1 MEIDPLLQTHCKR
14 LRLPTF
20 AHNYA
25 KLAQEAAQANQPYQQ
40 FLLALLE
47 QEVLQREANQ
57 ERRRIQAAKFPVL
70 RTLDSFDFS
79 MVPSVNKAKIL
90 ELARGDY
97 LAQCENIL
105 LVGEIGTG
113 KTHLATALGVAACR
127 QGKRVRFYTAANL
140 VHELTEARDDRRLL
154 RLQAQLMKQDL
165 IILDEVGFVPFSTQG
180 SQLLFQF
187 CSERY
192 QRGSMILTTNSEFP
206 RWTEV
211 FGDPQ
216 LTGALLDR
224 ITHHCHTPAL
234 ACGASVIECHG
245 DSYRFKQSLKKCH
258 GAT

>member
-1 MEIDPLLQTHCKR
+1 MEIDLLLQTHCKR
-14 LRLPTF
+14 LRLPTL

-25 KLAQEAAQANQPYQQ
+25 KFAPEAAQANQPYRQ

-70 RTLDSFDFS
+70 HTLDSFDFS
-79 MVPSVNKAKIL
+79 MVTSVNKAKIL
-90 ELARGDY
+90 ELARGEY
-97 LAQCENIL
+97 LTQCENIL

-127 QGKRVRFYTAANL
+127 QGKRVRFHTAANL
-140 VHELTEARDDRRLL
+140 VHELTEAQDERRLL
-154 RLQAQLMKQDL
+154 RLQTQLMKQDL

-192 QRGSMILTTNSEFP
+192 QRGSMILTTNLEFP

-224 ITHHCHTPAL
+224 ITHHCHI
-234 ACGASVIECHG
+234 IECHG
-245 DSYRFKQSLKKCH
+245 DSYRFKQSMKKRH
-258 GAT
+258 AVT

>member
-1 MEIDPLLQTHCKR
+1 MAPDLLIQTQCKR

-20 AHNYA
+20 ARNYQ
-25 KLAQEAAQANQPYQQ
+25 KFAQEAVHAHQTFQQ
-40 FLLALLE
+40 YLLALLE

-70 RTLDSFDFS
+70 RTLDTFDFS
-79 MVPSVNKAKIL
+79 IVPSVPKAKIL
-90 ELARGDY
+90 ELARGTY
-97 LAQCENIL
+97 MAQCENIL

-113 KTHLATALGVAACR
+113 KTHLATALGIAACR
-127 QGKRVRFYTAANL
+127 QGKRVRFFTAANL
-140 VHELTEARDDRRLL
+140 INELTEARDEKRLL
-154 RLQAQLMKQDL
+154 RLQAQLMQQDV
-165 IILDEVGFVPFSTQG
+165 IVLDEVGFVPFSAQG

-192 QRGSMILTTNSEFP
+192 QRGSMILTTNLEFP

-224 ITHHCHTPAL
+224 ITHQCHI
-234 ACGASVIECHG
+234 IECHG
-245 DSYRFKQSLKKCH
+245 DSYRFKQSMKKRH
-258 GAT
+258 AVG

>member
-1 MEIDPLLQTHCKR
+1 MEIDLLLQTHCKR
-14 LRLPTF
+14 LRLPTL
-20 AHNYA
+20 AQNYA
-25 KLAQEAAQANQPYQQ
+25 KFAQEAAQANQPYQQ

-57 ERRRIQAAKFPVL
+57 ERRRQQAAKFPVL

-79 MVPSVNKAKIL
+79 TVPSVNKAKIL

-127 QGKRVRFYTAANL
+127 QGKRVRFYTAANV

-154 RLQAQLMKQDL
+154 RLQTQLMKQDL
-165 IILDEVGFVPFSTQG
+165 IVLDEVGFVPFSAQG

-192 QRGSMILTTNSEFP
+192 QRGSMILTTNLEFP
-206 RWTEV
+206 RWAEV

-224 ITHHCHTPAL
+224 ITHHCHI
-234 ACGASVIECHG
+234 IECHG
-245 DSYRFKQSLKKCH
+245 DSYRFKQSLKKRH
-258 GAT
+258 AVT

>member
-1 MEIDPLLQTHCKR
+1 MEPDLLIQTQCKR

-20 AHNYA
+20 ARNYQ
-25 KLAQEAAQANQPYQQ
+25 KLAQEAAQAHQTFQQ
-40 FLLALLE
+40 YLLALLE

-70 RTLDSFDFS
+70 RTLDTFDFS
-79 MVPSVNKAKIL
+79 IVPSVNKAKIL

-97 LAQCENIL
+97 IKQCENIL

-113 KTHLATALGVAACR
+113 KTHLATALGIAACR
-127 QGKRVRFYTAANL
+127 QGHRVRFYTAANL
-140 VHELTEARDDRRLL
+140 INELTEARDEKRLL
-154 RLQAQLMKQDL
+154 RLQTQLLNQEL
-165 IILDEVGFVPFSTQG
+165 IVLDEVGFVPFSAQG

-192 QRGSMILTTNSEFP
+192 QRGAMIFTTNLEFP
-206 RWTEV
+206 RWVEV

-224 ITHHCHTPAL
+224 ITHQCHI
-234 ACGASVIECHG
+234 IECHG
-245 DSYRFKQSLKKCH
+245 DSYRFKQSMKKRH
-258 GAT
+258 ALS

>member
-1 MEIDPLLQTHCKR
+1 MEIDLLVQTYCKR
-14 LRLPTF
+14 LRLPTL
-20 AHNYA
+20 ARNYH
-25 KLAQEAAQANQPYQQ
+25 KFAQEAGQANQTYPQY
-40 FLLALLE
+40 LLALLE

-57 ERRRIQAAKFPVL
+57 ERRRIQAARFPVL

-79 MVPSVNKAKIL
+79 LVPSVNKAQVL
-90 ELARGDY
+90 ELARGEY
-97 LAQCENIL
+97 LGQCENIL

-140 VHELTEARDDRRLL
+140 VNELAEARDERRLL
-154 RLQAQLMKQDL
+154 RLQAQLLKQDL
-165 IILDEVGFVPFSTQG
+165 IVLDEVGFVPFSAQG

-192 QRGSMILTTNSEFP
+192 QRGSMILTTNLEFP

-224 ITHHCHTPAL
+224 ITHQCHI
-234 ACGASVIECHG
+234 VECHG
-245 DSYRFKQSLKKCH
+245 DSYRFKQSLKKKH
-258 GAT
+258 AVN